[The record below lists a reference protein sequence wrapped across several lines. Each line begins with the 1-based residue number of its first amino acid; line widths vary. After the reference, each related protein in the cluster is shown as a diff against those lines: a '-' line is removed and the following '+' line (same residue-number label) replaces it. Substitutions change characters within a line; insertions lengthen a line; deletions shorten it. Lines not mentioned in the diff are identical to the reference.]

1 MMGSALPDLLP
12 QMLSLADTLSEPRI
26 FIGSDYRVLAANKA
40 YRDQFGAPAQIAGR
54 YCHELSHHSAVPCDQ
69 SGESCPLK
77 LCQRT
82 GEPCRALHIHHTP
95 HGPEHVDVEIAP
107 IKGHKG
113 RILFFV
119 ETMNVVKRAH
129 RQPAACGLVGCSPG
143 FNRMLTL
150 LKRVT
155 ASDSTVLLL
164 GESGTGKELA
174 AQALHEMSRRA
185 KGPFVAVDC
194 VSMTETLFGSELFG
208 HEKGSF
214 TGAIERKIGLVEA
227 ATGGTL
233 FFDEIGDMPLCL
245 QVKLL
250 RLIESGIYRRVGG
263 VEPLHADF
271 RLVLATHRDVKSMVD
286 SGSFRS
292 DLYYRISTFPVAIPP
307 LRERREDIPL
317 LAESLLTR
325 LGKQELHLHP
335 DAMARLLGYDFPG
348 NVRELRNLLE
358 RAALLTDGD
367 IILPEHLPEEIGTEN
382 LALPTKKDDAI
393 VPLAEAERRYLRW
406 ALEQNG
412 ADRRVLAGRLGLSER
427 TLYRKLK
434 EAQLG
439 S

>member
-1 MMGSALPDLLP
+1 MGTAVLELLP
-12 QMLSLADTLSEPRI
+12 QMVSLADTLAEPRV
-26 FIGSDYRVLAANKA
+26 FIGADYRVLAVNKA
-40 YRDQFGAPAQIAGR
+40 YRDQFGAPDQAAGHF
-54 YCHELSHHSAVPCDQ
+54 CHEISHHSAVPCDL

-77 LCQRT
+77 LCRET
-82 GEPCRALHIHHTP
+82 GETCRALHIHHTP
-95 HGPEHVDVEIAP
+95 HGPEHVDVEVAP

-113 RILFFV
+113 RVLFFV

-129 RQPAACGLVGCSPG
+129 RQPSSYGLVGCSPG
-143 FNRMLTL
+143 FNRMLAL

-155 ASDSTVLLL
+155 SSDSTVLLL

-233 FFDEIGDMPLCL
+233 FFEEIGDMPLCL

-250 RLIESGIYRRVGG
+250 RLIESGVYRRVGG

-271 RLVLATHRDVKSMVD
+271 RLVLATHRDVKAMVD
-286 SGSFRS
+286 SGAFRS
-292 DLYYRISTFPVAIPP
+292 DLYYRISTFPIAIPP

-317 LAESLLTR
+317 LTESLLTR
-325 LGKQELHLHP
+325 LGKQELRLHP
-335 DAMARLLGYDFPG
+335 EVLAHLVGYDFPG

-358 RAALLTDGD
+358 RAALLADGD
-367 IILPEHLPEEIGTEN
+367 MILPEHLPEGIG
-382 LALPTKKDDAI
+382 AVDRASQAKDDDAI
-393 VPLAEAERRYLRW
+393 VSLAEAQRRYLRW
-406 ALEQNG
+406 ALAQNG
-412 ADRRVLAGRLGLSER
+412 ADRSVLASRLGLSER

-434 EAQLG
+434 EAKLD